1 MASFPSLITLC
12 GFMGTGKSAVGKS
25 LSLALRY
32 QFFDSDREIQAR
44 EARSI
49 QQIFETEGEE
59 HFRKIEKETLSKFLS
74 KNEKTVLSVG
84 GGAILDK
91 ENFQLLASSSV
102 MILLSANVDEIVRRL
117 GHENERPLLQGG
129 DRRKKIEKLL
139 QDRKKIY
146 SKVKI
151 QIDTSGLAIDEVVQ
165 KIIERLKKEYP

>member
-1 MASFPSLITLC
+1 MSSFPSLITLC

-25 LSLALRY
+25 LSLVLRY

-49 QQIFETEGEE
+49 HQIFENEGEA
-59 HFRKIEKETLSKFLS
+59 HFRKIEKERIGDLI
-74 KNEKTVLSVG
+74 KNENTVLSVG

-91 ENFQLLASSSV
+91 EVFDLLDSSGV
-102 MILLSANVDEIVRRL
+102 MILLTADVEEIVKRL

-139 QDRKKIY
+139 LDRKKIY

-151 QIDTSGLAIDEVVQ
+151 QIDTSGLAIDEVVR
-165 KIIERLKKEYP
+165 KIVERLKKEYP

>member
-1 MASFPSLITLC
+1 MSSFPSLITLC

-25 LSLALRY
+25 LSLVLRY

-59 HFRKIEKETLSKFLS
+59 HFRKIEKERIGTLI
-74 KNEKTVLSVG
+74 KNENAVLSVG

-91 ENFQLLASSSV
+91 EVFDLLDSSGV
-102 MILLSANVDEIVRRL
+102 MILLTADVEEIVRRL

-139 QDRKKIY
+139 LDRKKIY

-151 QIDTSGLAIDEVVQ
+151 QIDTSGLAIDEVVR
-165 KIIERLKKEYP
+165 KIVERLKKEYP